1 MNESRRPNCACEQE
15 ERAQYEQLQALL
27 DQHRGQPEALIQV
40 LRRAQDHY
48 FTHAAPV
55 PLLGMNK

>member
-48 FTHAAPV
+48 FTHAAAGAPT
-55 PLLGMNK
+55 